1 MLEILKKEVL
11 KANLELAKY
20 TSKDVLGG
28 ISAYESRYGLV
39 VACPDGAFCDS
50 LRADELVVLDIN
62 GNVVEGE
69 RAALRD
75 IKTHLE
81 IFKAFPKVSCVVSVR
96 SPYALSWAQAK
107 RDIPCY
113 GTAHARYFRE
123 AVPCV
128 SLTSANGTDEAFEQA
143 VGKSIAEMFKTKA
156 LDPLCVP
163 AALCSCH
170 AAFAWGKT
178 VNEAVINAL
187 ALESAAKAAV
197 LTEKINPNAEPVGQ
211 ELLKSFFNN
220 I

>member
-39 VACPDGAFCDS
+39 VACPDGVLCDG
-50 LRADELVVLDIN
+50 LKAEELVVLDIN

-81 IFKAFPKVSCVVSVR
+81 IFKAFPGVSCVVSVR

-113 GTAHARYFRE
+113 GTAHARYFRG
-123 AVPCV
+123 AVPCIKPK
-128 SLTSANGTDEAFEQA
+128 TANEPGEIFEQT
-143 VGKSIAEMFKTKA
+143 VGKSIIETFKSKA
-156 LDPLCVP
+156 LDPLNVP
-163 AALCSCH
+163 AALCSSH

-197 LTEKINPNAEPVGQ
+197 LTEKINPDAEPVGY
-211 ELLKSFFNN
+211 ELLKSYFNDR
-220 I
+220 